1 MTSIYIVTWNVL
13 KLLKPGKMEELVQ
26 QIANTQLQIVSIQE
40 TRLNGNSLI
49 KRNNYSLWI

>member
-1 MTSIYIVTWNVL
+1 M

-26 QIANTQLQIVSIQE
+26 QIANTQLEIVSIQE